1 MRARIYILLLF
12 LFASVNVYSQS
23 REIDSLK
30 IVLKNAKYDSTRLR
44 VEILLCKKFNSY
56 GDYLLAL
63 DYGIRAIKHAKS
75 LEVLP
80 DTGLA
85 MFGKRGEARTYIN
98 MGVICD
104 NQGNYPKALD
114 YDNKALKLKLELKDK
129 KGIADAYNNIGRIY
143 KEQGNYPIA
152 LDYFFKGRTIYIE
165 LDYKPGLALAYL
177 NLGEIYMDQGNND
190 SALTYSQKD
199 LEIEKQLKYNPGIGD
214 CYTNIGIIYQEKG
227 QFITALNFFFQSLAL
242 RKEELNKDKISYSYN
257 HIGSI
262 YSDIANGPD
271 STKKRFSE
279 IYWHNSSINNIKAV
293 LQDSSLILYKKAY
306 EMSVDAG
313 DQDAIRYSLQNIGN
327 SYLTTGNY
335 NDALTYLR
343 KSGAVAKVLNS
354 RKSYYLILEDI
365 SKCFEK
371 MGKTDSAFT
380 YFKNA
385 MSLKDSVFNEEQ
397 QKAMGREEV
406 KYEYEKQKVLEDA
419 ENKKEHAV
427 EEEHRKRQ
435 QLVIY
440 AAAIGILLL
449 AGFLFFVAQRLRI
462 TRKQKSIIELQK
474 EKLGDTLSKLGV
486 ANKLLEEKH
495 KDVTDSIQYASR
507 IQTALLT
514 SDKYLSHHLSE
525 YFILFKPKDI
535 VSGDFYWA
543 LHHDNK
549 FYLACCDCTG
559 HGVPGAFMSLL
570 NITFLHQSVIEKKIA
585 HPDKIFAD
593 VRANVIAALNPDG
606 NDDTKDGM
614 DATLCVF
621 DFEKHMLMAS
631 CANNPLFIIR
641 KGELIEFK
649 PDKMPIGLGG
659 YDNNPFTLHETNL
672 HSGDCIYMISD
683 GYSDQFG
690 GPNGKKF
697 KQSQLREILVKIS
710 DKPMAE
716 QKSILDKTFYDW
728 KGDLGQ
734 IDDICIIGV
743 RI

>member
-12 LFASVNVYSQS
+12 LCATVNAYSQS
-23 REIDSLK
+23 KEIDSLK

-44 VEILLCKKFNSY
+44 VEISICKLYKGI
-56 GDYLLAL
+56 GDYLQGL
-63 DYGIRAIKHAKS
+63 DYGIRAVRSAKAMQTS
-75 LEVLP
+75 P
-80 DTGLA
+80 DTGIA
-85 MFGKRGEARTYIN
+85 MMGKRGEARSYIN
-98 MGVICD
+98 IGAIYD
-104 NQGNYPKALD
+104 DQGNYPQALA
-114 YDNKALKLKLELKDK
+114 YDNKALKLKQALNDK
-129 KGIADAYNNIGRIY
+129 KGIADAYNNIGIVY
-143 KEQGNYPIA
+143 EEQSNYPIA
-152 LDYFFKGRTIYIE
+152 LEYFFKGRTLYME
-165 LDYKPGLALAYL
+165 LGLKSGLALA
-177 NLGEIYMDQGNND
+177 
-190 SALTYSQKD
+190 
-199 LEIEKQLKYNPGIGD
+199 
-214 CYTNIGIIYQEKG
+214 YTNIGIIYMDQDNNDSALAYFSKNLELEIELKYKPG
-227 QFITALNFFFQSLAL
+227 IEGCYNNFGIIYQAKKLYITALDYFLKSLDL
-242 RKEELNKDKISYSYN
+242 RKEENNEDKIAWSYN

-262 YSDIANGPD
+262 YSDIAMGPD
-271 STKKRFSE
+271 STRKRFAAK
-279 IYWHNSSINNIKAV
+279 YWPNVAINNVQAE
-293 LQDSSLILYKKAY
+293 LLDSALILYQEAY
-306 EMSVDAG
+306 KITVAVG
-313 DQDAIRYSLQNIGN
+313 DQDAIRYSLQNIGTA
-327 SYLTTGNY
+327 YLIKGDY
-335 NDALTYLR
+335 KEALTYLY
-343 KSGAVAKVLNS
+343 KAGAVAKELNS
-354 RKSYYLILEDI
+354 RKNYYLILEDI
-365 SKCFEK
+365 SKCFEHL
-371 MGKTDSAFT
+371 GRTDSALV
-380 YFKNA
+380 YYKNA
-385 MSLKDSVFNEEQ
+385 MAMKDSVFNEEQ

-406 KYEYEKQKVLEDA
+406 KYEYEKQKVLDEA
-419 ENKKEHAV
+419 ENKKAHAV

-697 KQSQLREILVKIS
+697 KQSQLRELLVKIS